1 MSSLLY
7 VIGNYVV
14 KFLLYKKCSARMQ
27 LEHVEQ
33 LENMGQRMWQCE
45 Q

>member
-14 KFLLYKKCSARMQ
+14 KFLSYKKRFAKMQ
-27 LEHVEQ
+27 PDVCGAIRKHGTKDVAV
-33 LENMGQRMWQCE
+33 
-45 Q
+45 